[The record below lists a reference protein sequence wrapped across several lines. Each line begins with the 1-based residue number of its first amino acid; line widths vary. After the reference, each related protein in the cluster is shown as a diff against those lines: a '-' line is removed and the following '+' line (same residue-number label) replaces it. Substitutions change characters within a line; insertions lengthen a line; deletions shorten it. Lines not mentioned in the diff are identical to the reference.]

1 MTAGRL
7 ILMGSGE
14 ITPTMVSTHRAGITN
29 AGAQVVTVLDTPF
42 GFQENADEL
51 TERIAAYFRTS
62 LVIGVNVVSLRATS
76 DSDLAKERAVS
87 EVRRSRYVFAG
98 PGSPSYAL
106 RVWTQVGMGE
116 ALATVLAGGG
126 TVTMAS
132 AAALTVG
139 MRTLPVY
146 EVYKVGAEPH
156 WLNGL
161 DLVSPLGLPMVVV
174 PHWNNSEGG
183 THDTSRCYVGER
195 RLRALERD
203 LPVGILGIDEHTAA
217 SIDFGA
223 GVLTVSGASTVTL
236 RGVETV
242 VLEAGERMELDEVRR
257 ILAGSRPHESPA
269 SGPPPE
275 VDFRAALEARD
286 VDAALSAM
294 LAAEAEDDRSSELR
308 SMIVELGE
316 AARTGLVDPHEVV
329 AGFVD
334 LLLELRG
341 AARTERRFHE
351 SDLIRDRLAELGIE
365 VRDTREGA
373 EWEIRE

>member
-1 MTAGRL
+1 
-7 ILMGSGE
+7 MGSGE
-14 ITPTMVSTHRAGITN
+14 ITPTMVSTHRSGITG
-29 AGAQVVTVLDTPF
+29 AGAEAVTIIDTPF

-51 TERIAAYFRTS
+51 TERIASFFRTS
-62 LVIGVNVVSLRATS
+62 LVVGVNVASVRGND

-106 RVWTQVGMGE
+106 RIWKEVGMGE
-116 ALATVLAGGG
+116 ALTSVLTAGG

-132 AAALTVG
+132 AAALTAG
-139 MRTLPVY
+139 QWTLPVY
-146 EVYKVGAEPH
+146 EIYKVGEDPH
-156 WLNGL
+156 WLEGL
-161 DLVSPLGLPMVVV
+161 DLATPLGLPMVVI

-195 RLRALERD
+195 RLRAMEAK
-203 LPVGILGIDEHTAA
+203 LPIGILGIDEHTAA
-217 SIDFGA
+217 SIDFDA
-223 GVLTVSGASTVTL
+223 GVLAVSGASTVTL

-242 VLEAGERMELDEVRR
+242 VLEAGERMDLTEARR
-257 ILAGSRPHESPA
+257 ILAGARPFGPSPI
-269 SGPPPE
+269 GTPPGL
-275 VDFRAALEARD
+275 DFRAALEARD

-294 LAAEAEDDRSSELR
+294 LDAEAEDDRRSELR

-341 AARTERRFHE
+341 AARSARRFEE
-351 SDLIRDRLAELGIE
+351 SDLIRDRLADLGIE
-365 VRDTREGA
+365 VRDTRGGA
-373 EWEIRE
+373 EWEIKE